1 VNIHSAE
8 FRSPHSQA
16 SSSPSL
22 LKAVPPPPRVVVES
36 VSPEID
42 GGKFPIK
49 RTVGE
54 FVDVCAHVFADG
66 HDELLVVLRFVA
78 GDGDW
83 QEVAMLSARND
94 EWHARFTIERLVA
107 YRYTVVGWVDHF
119 ATWRRDLKRK
129 SEAAVDVAEHFA
141 SGCELIKSRRQH
153 ASPDDRDAINTALRR
168 LQSDE
173 SIDRRLSAALDD
185 GFCALM
191 QRCDP
196 RDGMASYTRE
206 LVVQVDPRLA
216 VCGAWYEMFPRSA
229 AGKPGLH
236 GTFDDCIRRLPYV
249 AGMEFDILYLP
260 PIHPI
265 GTTHRKGKNNAVEC
279 GPGEPGSPW
288 AIGSDEGG
296 HKAIHPALGTIA
308 EFRKL
313 VTAAQQHGL
322 AIALDIAFQCSP
334 DHPYVKEHPDW
345 FQHRSDGSIRYAENP
360 PKEYQDI
367 YPFDFESKD
376 WRALWAELK
385 SVFEYWIG
393 QGVTLFRV
401 DNPHTKPF
409 AFWEWLMA
417 ELHRDYPEVILL
429 AEAFTRP
436 KIMDHLAR
444 IGFSQSYTY
453 FTWRNSKREL
463 TEYMTELTKTE
474 VAEYF
479 RPNLWP
485 NTPDILHAYLQQGG
499 RPAFAARLVLA
510 ATLAA
515 NYGIYGPAYEL
526 ADNKPLTP
534 GSEEYLNSEK
544 YEIRQ
549 WDIERSDSL
558 RELIK
563 RVNMSRRA
571 NPALQS
577 NRGLVFHDI
586 ENDRLLCYSKAT
598 DDKDNVV
605 LIIVNLDPFNAQSG
619 WTALNLNALGLSP
632 GQTYVAHDLLT
643 GTQHVWKDERNFV
656 EISPRRQPAHLFVI
670 DCKGAS

>member
-1 VNIHSAE
+1 
-8 FRSPHSQA
+8 
-16 SSSPSL
+16 
-22 LKAVPPPPRVVVES
+22 
-36 VSPEID
+36 
-42 GGKFPIK
+42 
-49 RTVGE
+49 
-54 FVDVCAHVFADG
+54 
-66 HDELLVVLRFVA
+66 
-78 GDGDW
+78 
-83 QEVAMLSARND
+83 
-94 EWHARFTIERLVA
+94 
-107 YRYTVVGWVDHF
+107 
-119 ATWRRDLKRK
+119 
-129 SEAAVDVAEHFA
+129 
-141 SGCELIKSRRQH
+141 
-153 ASPDDRDAINTALRR
+153 
-168 LQSDE
+168 
-173 SIDRRLSAALDD
+173 
-185 GFCALM
+185 
-191 QRCDP
+191 
-196 RDGMASYTRE
+196 
-206 LVVQVDPRLA
+206 
-216 VCGAWYEMFPRSA
+216 MFPRSA